1 MIMFDAS
8 HLTDLTKIISSLSK
22 DNVGDAMIRA
32 SAIRGIIVDPTIKVK
47 ADQVLDTIRNF
58 ARQAN
63 IDWKVFET
71 PIIPEL
77 VLKETQVWQVIA
89 VIGTLVELNYC
100 FERVEEASIFTFENS
115 APVRFYVNGIFHYLA
130 SLFLLDGKD
139 NKKKGFIYPGALIK
153 ALQPMGLEGFLEPVY
168 KIFDRQFGEEKTY
181 GETILA
187 VRNKQFVHGSFSPE
201 NVQRV
206 VKDSHIFDE
215 LQRARFVQNH
225 WDLFDQLVILRLKL
239 ISTVAYSNIS
249 PDDFSPSKLFHL

>member
-1 MIMFDAS
+1 
-8 HLTDLTKIISSLSK
+8 
-22 DNVGDAMIRA
+22 
-32 SAIRGIIVDPTIKVK
+32 
-47 ADQVLDTIRNF
+47 
-58 ARQAN
+58 
-63 IDWKVFET
+63 
-71 PIIPEL
+71 
-77 VLKETQVWQVIA
+77 
-89 VIGTLVELNYC
+89 
-100 FERVEEASIFTFENS
+100 
-115 APVRFYVNGIFHYLA
+115 
-130 SLFLLDGKD
+130 
-139 NKKKGFIYPGALIK
+139 
-153 ALQPMGLEGFLEPVY
+153 MGLEGFLEPVY